1 MNNHTHQST
10 KRFVYGFQIAEHY
23 CTITMPRNN
32 VVENCLPS
40 FGAFL
45 SHNIPVRDP
54 ILTIDLQLDS
64 ILPEVTN
71 VKLLNNQSIAWG
83 DRFRFEE
90 WEQGYITSI
99 QSEGGLK
106 QWKMFSSKDFKVS
119 TIYGVE
125 KELEN
130 TNILS
135 WLFMVA
141 FGQAALIHHTLLVHA
156 SVVQIGRNAVAF
168 LGKSGTGKST
178 HSKLW
183 CNYIENCS
191 LLNDDNPAIRIKEDG
206 TTWIYGT
213 PWSGKTACYKQEKA
227 RLVGAVRLEQAAKNY
242 WTPSTP
248 KLSLLWLMPSFSAL
262 RWNSI
267 LFESMLSSLELII
280 KDVNVGKLSCKP
292 DEEAVRI
299 SYKHAFDKENIT
311 GADIDVKNLPFVYS
325 VK

>member
-1 MNNHTHQST
+1 MNIPTHQST
-10 KRFVYGFQIAEHY
+10 RRFIYSFEIAEHY
-23 CTITMPRNN
+23 CTITMPQNA
-32 VVENCLPS
+32 VLEKCLPS
-40 FGAFL
+40 FRAFL
-45 SHNIPVRDP
+45 SHNVLAREP
-54 ILTIDLQLDS
+54 ILTIDLQLDKKA
-64 ILPEVTN
+64 PVVTN
-71 VKLLNNQSIAWG
+71 AELLNDQSIVWG

-99 QSEGGLK
+99 QSEDGLEH
-106 QWKMFSSKDFKVS
+106 WKMYSSKDFKIS

-125 KELEN
+125 KELN
-130 TNILS
+130 TTNILS

-141 FGQAALIHHTLLVHA
+141 FGQTILIHRTLLVHA
-156 SVVQIGRNAVAF
+156 SAVQIGRSAVAF

-178 HSKLW
+178 HSRLW
-183 CNYIENCS
+183 CRYIANCS
-191 LLNDDNPAIRIKEDG
+191 LLNDDKPAIRIKGDG
-206 TTWIYGT
+206 TSWVYGT
-213 PWSGKTACYKQEKA
+213 PWSGKAACYKQDKA
-227 RLVGAVRLEQAAKNY
+227 RLVGVVRLEQAPTNH

-262 RWNSI
+262 RWNSM

-280 KDVNVGKLSCKP
+280 KDVNVGKLNCKP